1 MAPRRKMSIAFKRK
15 LYLIGGVV
23 FFILG
28 VLGLF
33 LPILQG
39 VLFLLVSLIL
49 FARGSARGRMLKRKL
64 VLRYPQWGAK
74 VITAEVWLAGLPQ
87 RMKRWFRR
95 RV

>member
-1 MAPRRKMSIAFKRK
+1 MSPRRKMSIAFKRK

-49 FARGSARGRMLKRKL
+49 FARGSARGRMLRRRLIK
-64 VLRYPQWGAK
+64 RYPQWGSKLIA
-74 VITAEVWLAGLPQ
+74 VEEWLAGAPQ
-87 RMKRWFRR
+87 RIKRWFRR
-95 RV
+95 RA

>member
-1 MAPRRKMSIAFKRK
+1 MARRRKVPLSLKRK
-15 LYLIGGVV
+15 FYLVGGIV

-49 FARGSARGRMLKRKL
+49 FSKGSARGRILRRRL
-64 VLRYPQWGAK
+64 IQRYPQWSAK
-74 VITAEVWLAGLPQ
+74 VISAEVWLAGLPH
-87 RMKRWFRR
+87 RIKRRFRR
-95 RV
+95 